1 MQASQDLRLGGRA
14 TRTQFEFTLQDA
26 NLAELNEWAPKIL
39 AKMKT
44 LPELRDV
51 ATDQQTEG
59 TTLQLT
65 INRDTA
71 ARFGIQPQLI
81 EPTRSMTRSDSA
93 RSRSISPR

>member
-1 MQASQDLRLGGRA
+1 MQASQDVRLGGRA

-26 NLAELNEWAPKIL
+26 NLDELNEWAPKIL
-39 AKMKT
+39 EKMQE

-59 TTLQLT
+59 TTLTMT

-71 ARFGIQPQLI
+71 SRYGIAAAI
-81 EPTRSMTRSDSA
+81 DRRHA
-93 RSRSISPR
+93 V